1 MGGWGCPD
9 NGTRI
14 YFMGVGVVPLNR
26 GHGWFKIVV
35 GVSPLLEVAGGGIS
49 GIKKGPRVIGAL
61 PSRY

>member
-1 MGGWGCPD
+1 
-9 NGTRI
+9 
-14 YFMGVGVVPLNR
+14 MGVGVVPLNR